1 MLRIFNGFMK
11 TSEWRSSHTIFPGL
25 VVCEVTL
32 PFLPTCRTEDRHMS
46 LINPD
51 LRSRVTPDG
60 AMILDIAADE
70 VITLNAT
77 GGYIW
82 ARLEEGKT
90 VDQIVATL
98 ATETGHD
105 PVVVANDVREFIA
118 QIAEKHLV
126 NL

>member
-1 MLRIFNGFMK
+1 M
-11 TSEWRSSHTIFPGL
+11 T
-25 VVCEVTL
+25 
-32 PFLPTCRTEDRHMS
+32 

-82 ARLEEGKT
+82 AGMAEGKAA
-90 VDQIVATL
+90 DEIAAGL
-98 ATETGHD
+98 ARETGHD
-105 PVVVANDVREFIA
+105 PAIVANDVRE
-118 QIAEKHLV
+118 LV
-126 NL
+126 EQLTSMKLVSL

>member
-1 MLRIFNGFMK
+1 M
-11 TSEWRSSHTIFPGL
+11 P
-25 VVCEVTL
+25 
-32 PFLPTCRTEDRHMS
+32 P
-46 LINPD
+46 INPE
-51 LRSRVTPDG
+51 LRSRVTADG
-60 AMILDIAADE
+60 AMILDISADE

-90 VDQIVATL
+90 IDQIVASL

-105 PVVVANDVREFIA
+105 PVAVAKDVSEFVA

>member
-1 MLRIFNGFMK
+1 
-11 TSEWRSSHTIFPGL
+11 
-25 VVCEVTL
+25 
-32 PFLPTCRTEDRHMS
+32 MS
-46 LINPD
+46 LINAD

-98 ATETGHD
+98 STETGHD

>member
-1 MLRIFNGFMK
+1 MLL
-11 TSEWRSSHTIFPGL
+11 T
-25 VVCEVTL
+25 
-32 PFLPTCRTEDRHMS
+32 
-46 LINPD
+46 NPD

-77 GGYIW
+77 GGYVW

-90 VDQIVATL
+90 VDQIIASL

-105 PVVVANDVREFIA
+105 PVEVANDVRAFVA
-118 QIAEKHLV
+118 RIAEKHLI

>member
-1 MLRIFNGFMK
+1 MNPC
-11 TSEWRSSHTIFPGL
+11 SPRSSYLLQGGDDMPSISPQ
-25 VVCEVTL
+25 
-32 PFLPTCRTEDRHMS
+32 
-46 LINPD
+46 

-60 AMILDIAADE
+60 AMILDISADE

-90 VDQIVATL
+90 VDQIIENL

-105 PVVVANDVREFIA
+105 PVIVAKDVRGFIG

-126 NL
+126 TL